1 MFGPRGS
8 RHPPSSAIESEDGQ
22 PRAPEAGD
30 TSIFVLDD
38 DRDLLDSMV
47 AIVQGLCRKPCL
59 TATSVREM
67 VDLSAQVL
75 RCQLVFLDIN
85 LGAGNPSG
93 VEGYRW
99 LRKQKYSGRVVFF
112 TGHAHSHP
120 QVQEAL
126 RLGDVA
132 VVQKPVPVGALLK
145 LIEA

>member
-1 MFGPRGS
+1 MVSDDSG
-8 RHPPSSAIESEDGQ
+8 AL
-22 PRAPEAGD
+22 
-30 TSIFVLDD
+30 IFVLDD

-47 AIVQGLCRKPCL
+47 AVVQGLYQRPCI

-75 RCQLVFLDIN
+75 RSQLAFLDIN
-85 LGAGNPSG
+85 LGPGKPSG

-99 LRKQKYSGRVVFF
+99 LRKQKYRGRVVFF

-126 RLGDVA
+126 RLGDAA
-132 VVQKPVPVGALLK
+132 VVQKPVPIAALLK
-145 LIEA
+145 LIEV

>member
-1 MFGPRGS
+1 MASDDKDPLV
-8 RHPPSSAIESEDGQ
+8 
-22 PRAPEAGD
+22 
-30 TSIFVLDD
+30 FVLDD

-47 AIVQGLCRKPCL
+47 AIVEGFCKKSCI

-67 VDLSAQVL
+67 VELSAQVL
-75 RCQLVFLDIN
+75 RAELVFLDIN
-85 LGAGNPSG
+85 LGSGNPSG

-99 LRKQKYSGRVVFF
+99 LRKQKYPGRVIFF

-126 RLGDVA
+126 RLGDA
-132 VVQKPVPVGALLK
+132 DVVQKPVPVGALMK

>member
-1 MFGPRGS
+1 MVS
-8 RHPPSSAIESEDGQ
+8 DD
-22 PRAPEAGD
+22 RAAFV
-30 TSIFVLDD
+30 FVLDD

-47 AIVQGLCRKPCL
+47 AIVEGFYKRPCI

-67 VDLSAQVL
+67 VDQSDQVL
-75 RCQLVFLDIN
+75 RSELAFLDIN

-93 VEGYRW
+93 VAGYRW
-99 LRKQKYSGRVVFF
+99 LKKKNYHGRVVFF

-126 RLGDVA
+126 RLGDA
-132 VVQKPVPVGALLK
+132 DVVQKPVPIGALLK